1 MATQQER
8 TVREIDE
15 AWGGLQKALAHVSPE
30 RMEKPG
36 VVESWT
42 VKDLIGHVTT
52 WEAEAMKSLRLY
64 LSGHELK
71 VLEWPDVDALNA
83 RTVEYKRATP
93 QAELLD
99 NFEKTHQR
107 LVQFVKEM
115 SEEDLT
121 VPEVERRIRID
132 TFAHY
137 AEHTEHISRW
147 LKTSHEI
154 SEQ

>member
-15 AWGGLQKALAHVSPE
+15 AWGELQKALAHVSPE

-71 VLEWPDVDALNA
+71 VLKWPDVDALNA